1 MPMARGDGIHRT
13 SARNAKLADADVSK
27 AQGHN
32 EREKESYS
40 NQDIVPERTP
50 MNVHFKT
57 PTAGYTEMF
66 EQMVA
71 DGMISTRGLKAD
83 ADKFGELV
91 FDVNSAYFYNHGG
104 YDFAKQFYEDAYKA
118 AVKIV
123 GGEQYILSA
132 VMHADERNRAMSDA
146 LGQDVY
152 HYHLH
157 VVYVPVVEKEIKWTR
172 RCKDP
177 SLVGTVKERIMQV
190 SMSKKWESQPV
201 LGEDGEPLK
210 TKTGKA
216 VLKQSYSVLQD
227 YFFEHMRAAGYTDV
241 ERGERGSSEEHLTVT
256 QFKVMKEQERLSE
269 LQETKTE
276 IQSEIAELQEAH
288 AKESEKLDKT
298 KERIQKQKLD
308 LKRIDEIEVKPTL
321 IGNKVTVNKDDFDM
335 VITAA
340 KKHIAQEKKE
350 SALQKALDAARKLN
364 EKKKNTVADLTR
376 KLAAATKE
384 LSEYKSVRG
393 QLRTADLEKE
403 NDRLRNRL
411 RTYEEVISRNNLWHF
426 FSGSRSKNRN
436 RDDAR

>member
-27 AQGHN
+27 TQGHN

-40 NQDIVPERTP
+40 NQDIVPERTL

-66 EQMVA
+66 EQMVS

-227 YFFEHMRAAGYTDV
+227 DFFEHMRVAGYTDV

-288 AKESEKLDKT
+288 AKESEKLDKA
-298 KERIQKQKLD
+298 KKRIQKQKLD
-308 LKRIDEIEVKPTL
+308 LKRIDEIEAKPTL
-321 IGNKVTVNKDDFDM
+321 IGNKVTVDKDDFDM

-340 KKHIAQEKKE
+340 KKHITQEKKD
-350 SALQKALDAARKLN
+350 STLQKALDAAHKMIAEL
-364 EKKKNTVADLTR
+364 KNTVADLTR

-393 QLRTADLEKE
+393 KLRTADLEQE
-403 NDRLRNRL
+403 NDRLRSRL
-411 RTYEEVISRNNLWHF
+411 RTYEDVISRNNLWSY
-426 FSGSRSKNRN
+426 FSRHRGKTPTK
-436 RDDAR
+436 DDAR

>member
-27 AQGHN
+27 TQGHN

-50 MNVHFKT
+50 MNIHFKT

-71 DGMISTRGLKAD
+71 DGTISTRGLKAD

-177 SLVGTVKERIMQV
+177 SLVGTVKERITQV

-227 YFFEHMRAAGYTDV
+227 DFFEYMRAAGYNDV

-256 QFKVMKEQERLSE
+256 QFKVLKEQERLSE

-288 AKESEKLDKT
+288 AKETEKLDKT

-308 LKRIDEIEVKPTL
+308 LKRIDEIEAKPTL
-321 IGNKVTVNKDDFDM
+321 IGNKVTVDREDFDM

-340 KKHIAQEKKE
+340 KKHITQEKKE
-350 SALQKALDAARKLN
+350 STLQKALDAAHKMIAEL
-364 EKKKNTVADLTR
+364 KNTVADLTR
-376 KLAAATKE
+376 KLSAVKAE

-393 QLRTADLEKE
+393 QLRTADLEQE
-403 NDRLRNRL
+403 NDRLRSRL
-411 RTYEEVISRNNLWHF
+411 RTYEDVISRNNLWHF
-426 FSGSRSKNRN
+426 FSGSRGKNRN

>member
-1 MPMARGDGIHRT
+1 MARGDGIHRT

-27 AQGHN
+27 TQGHN

-66 EQMVA
+66 EQMVS

-146 LGQDVY
+146 LGHDVY

-157 VVYVPVVEKEIKWTR
+157 VVYVPVVEKEVKWTR

-177 SLVGTVKERIMQV
+177 SLVGKVKERITQV
-190 SMSKKWESQPV
+190 SMSKKWESKPV
-201 LGEDGEPLK
+201 LGEDGKPLK

-216 VLKQSYSVLQD
+216 VLKPSYSVLQD
-227 YFFEHMRAAGYTDV
+227 DFFEYMRAAGYTDV
-241 ERGERGSSEEHLTVT
+241 ERGERGSTEEHLTVT

-269 LQETKTE
+269 LQEARTE

-288 AKESEKLDKT
+288 AKETEKLDKT

-308 LKRIDEIEVKPTL
+308 LKRIDEIEAKPTL
-321 IGNKVTVNKDDFDM
+321 IGNKVTVDRDDFDM

-340 KKHIAQEKKE
+340 KKHITQEKKE
-350 SALQKALDAARKLN
+350 SALQKALDAAHKLIA
-364 EKKKNTVADLTR
+364 ELKSTVADLTR
-376 KLAAATKE
+376 KLEAATKE

-393 QLRTADLEKE
+393 QLRTADLEQE
-403 NDRLRNRL
+403 NDRLRSRL
-411 RTYEEVISRNNLWHF
+411 RTYEDVISRNNLWHF

>member
-1 MPMARGDGIHRT
+1 MARGDGIHRT

-27 AQGHN
+27 TQGHN

-40 NQDIVPERTP
+40 NQDIVPERTL

-71 DGMISTRGLKAD
+71 EGTISTRGLKAD

-201 LGEDGEPLK
+201 LGEDGEPMK

-227 YFFEHMRAAGYTDV
+227 DFFEHMRVAGYTDV

-256 QFKVMKEQERLSE
+256 QFKVLKEQERLSE

-288 AKESEKLDKT
+288 AKESKKLDKT
-298 KERIQKQKLD
+298 KER
-308 LKRIDEIEVKPTL
+308 T
-321 IGNKVTVNKDDFDM
+321 
-335 VITAA
+335 
-340 KKHIAQEKKE
+340 
-350 SALQKALDAARKLN
+350 
-364 EKKKNTVADLTR
+364 
-376 KLAAATKE
+376 
-384 LSEYKSVRG
+384 
-393 QLRTADLEKE
+393 
-403 NDRLRNRL
+403 
-411 RTYEEVISRNNLWHF
+411 
-426 FSGSRSKNRN
+426 
-436 RDDAR
+436 

>member
-13 SARNAKLADADVSK
+13 SARNAKLADVDVSK
-27 AQGHN
+27 TQGHN

-40 NQDIVPERTP
+40 NQDIVPERTSL
-50 MNVHFKT
+50 NVHFKK
-57 PTAGYTEMF
+57 PTAGYMEMF
-66 EQMVA
+66 EQMKA
-71 DGMISTRGLKAD
+71 DGTISTRGLKAD

-104 YDFAKQFYEDAYKA
+104 YDYAKQFYADAYKA
-118 AVKIV
+118 AVEIV

-146 LGQDVY
+146 LGQNVY

-157 VVYVPVVEKEIKWTR
+157 VVYVPVVEKEILWTK

-177 SLVGTVKERIMQV
+177 ALVGTVKERIMQV
-190 SMSKKWESQPV
+190 SMSKKWDSKPV
-201 LGEDGEPLK
+201 IGEDGKPLK

-227 YFFEHMRAAGYTDV
+227 DFFEYMRSAGYTDV

-269 LQETKTE
+269 LQETRTALQTE
-276 IQSEIAELQEAH
+276 IQDLQEAQE
-288 AKESEKLDKT
+288 KESKQLDKT
-298 KERIQKQKLD
+298 KDRIKSQKLD
-308 LKRIDEIEVKPTL
+308 LKRIDEIEAKPTL
-321 IGNKVTVNKDDFDM
+321 IGNKVTVDKEDFDM

-340 KKHIAQEKKE
+340 KKHITQEKKE
-350 SALQKALDAARKLN
+350 SKLQKALDAANKIIAEL
-364 EKKKNTVADLTR
+364 KNTIADLTR
-376 KLAAATKE
+376 KLSAATKE
-384 LSEYKSVRG
+384 LAEYKSVRS
-393 QLRTADLEKE
+393 QLRTADLEQE
-403 NDRLRNRL
+403 NERLRNRVH
-411 RTYEEVISRNNLWHF
+411 TYEEVISRNNLWDF
-426 FSGSRSKNRN
+426 FRPHHNKNRN

>member
-1 MPMARGDGIHRT
+1 MARGDGIHRT
-13 SARNAKLADADVSK
+13 SARNAKLADVDVSK
-27 AQGHN
+27 TQGHN

-50 MNVHFKT
+50 MNIHFKT

-71 DGMISTRGLKAD
+71 DGMISTRDLKAD
-83 ADKFGELV
+83 ADKFGELI

-177 SLVGTVKERIMQV
+177 SLVGKVKERITQV

-210 TKTGKA
+210 TKTGKT

-227 YFFEHMRAAGYTDV
+227 DFFEHMRAAGYTDV

-256 QFKVMKEQERLSE
+256 QFKVLKEQERLSE

-288 AKESEKLDKT
+288 AKEIEKLDKT

-308 LKRIDEIEVKPTL
+308 LKRIDEIEARPTL
-321 IGNKVTVNKDDFDM
+321 IGNKVTVDKNDFDM

-340 KKHIAQEKKE
+340 KKHITQEKKE
-350 SALQKALDAARKLN
+350 STLQKALDAAHKLIT
-364 EKKKNTVADLTR
+364 ELKNTVADLTR

-384 LSEYKSVRG
+384 LAEYKSVRG
-393 QLRTADLEKE
+393 QLRTADLEQE
-403 NDRLRNRL
+403 NDRLRSKL
-411 RTYEEVISRNNLWHF
+411 RTYEDVISRNNLRSY
-426 FSGSRSKNRN
+426 FSRHRGKTPTK
-436 RDDAR
+436 DDAR

>member
-1 MPMARGDGIHRT
+1 MARGDGIHRT
-13 SARNAKLADADVSK
+13 SARNAKLADADISK
-27 AQGHN
+27 TQGHN

-50 MNVHFKT
+50 MNVYFKT

-66 EQMVA
+66 EQMVT
-71 DGMISTRGLKAD
+71 DGTISTRGLKAD

-177 SLVGTVKERIMQV
+177 SLVGTVKERITQV

-227 YFFEHMRAAGYTDV
+227 NFFEHMRAAGYTDV

-308 LKRIDEIEVKPTL
+308 LKRIDEIEAKPTL
-321 IGNKVTVNKDDFDM
+321 IGNKITVDKDDFDM

-340 KKHIAQEKKE
+340 KKHIAQERKE
-350 SALQKALDAARKLN
+350 SALQKALDAAHKLIA
-364 EKKKNTVADLTR
+364 ELKNTVADLTR

-384 LSEYKSVRG
+384 LSEYKSVRNK
-393 QLRTADLEKE
+393 LNTANVEQE
-403 NDRLRNRL
+403 NERLRNRL
-411 RTYEEVISRNNLWHF
+411 RTYEDVISRNNLWSY
-426 FSGSRSKNRN
+426 FSRHRGKTPTK
-436 RDDAR
+436 DDAR

>member
-27 AQGHN
+27 TQGHN

-57 PTAGYTEMF
+57 PTAVYTEMF
-66 EQMVA
+66 EQMVS
-71 DGMISTRGLKAD
+71 DGMISIRGLKAD

-227 YFFEHMRAAGYTDV
+227 DFFEHMRAAGYTDV

-288 AKESEKLDKT
+288 AKESEKLDKA
-298 KERIQKQKLD
+298 KESIQKQKLD
-308 LKRIDEIEVKPTL
+308 LKRIDEIEAKPSL
-321 IGNKVTVNKDDFDM
+321 IGNKVTVDKDDFDM

-340 KKHIAQEKKE
+340 KKHITQEKKE
-350 SALQKALDAARKLN
+350 STLQKALDAAHKLIA
-364 EKKKNTVADLTR
+364 ELKNTVADLTR
-376 KLAAATKE
+376 KLAVATKE

-393 QLRTADLEKE
+393 KLRTADLEQE
-403 NDRLRNRL
+403 NDRLRSRL
-411 RTYEEVISRNNLWHF
+411 RTYEDVISRNNLWSYF
-426 FSGSRSKNRN
+426 FRHRGKTPTK
-436 RDDAR
+436 DDAR